1 MLRRTLSVEPLEP
14 IEPVEPFYLPWFV
27 NILSQNGSEFHA
39 QQSYGIEDTEDGD
52 AGICEDGD
60 PHIGIA

>member
-14 IEPVEPFYLPWFV
+14 IEPVEPFSLLWFV
-27 NILSQNGSEFHA
+27 NILSQNESEFHSE
-39 QQSYGIEDTEDGD
+39 QSYSIEDTEDGD